1 MVVHVPPAGCHN
13 ADGNRSAGQRV
24 SRRSAAVCGSRF
36 RAVVA
41 RLGGQRHCLARS
53 QSGLAQSYER
63 IHRSNLVGVGVL
75 PLEFKPGESASS
87 LGLTGHEAFDIEGLG
102 DEIRS
107 RQELTVTA
115 RAAGGTTK
123 SFRVLGRLDSPVEV
137 KYYRNGGILQ
147 TVLRSLLDS
156 RQSR

>member
-1 MVVHVPPAGCHN
+1 MIAGKEY
-13 ADGNRSAGQRV
+13 GAGS
-24 SRRSAAVCGSRF
+24 SRDWAAKGTALLGV
-36 RAVVA
+36 RAV
-41 RLGGQRHCLARS
+41 
-53 QSGLAQSYER
+53 LAQSYER

-75 PLEFKPGESASS
+75 PLEFKPGESANS
-87 LGLTGHEAFDIEGLG
+87 LGLTGREAFDIEGLG

-123 SFRVLGRLDSPVEV
+123 SFGVLARLDSPVEV

-147 TVLRSLLDS
+147 TVVRSLLGS
-156 RQSR
+156 PH